1 MDITDVDL
9 NLLVAFAA
17 MSEHQSVTRAAESVG
32 LSQPAMSAAVGRL
45 RVLFNDAL
53 FVKTAAGMQ
62 PTPRASELA
71 EPVRRVVEAIKA
83 EILPTSAFDPRK
95 AGKQFA
101 IVTPDIA
108 EVHFLP
114 QILAHFAEEAPHCSL
129 RTLSMARHAA
139 ADALASGA
147 AELAIGYL
155 PDLQKAGF
163 FLQKLFRNDY
173 VCIVRSEHPDVG
185 ERLTMKTY
193 LAASHAVVSPDGREH
208 LLEQALQR
216 RGLTRR
222 VVVGLSHFMSLLP
235 IIEGSDLIAT
245 VPRDLANVCARH
257 GDIRIVEP
265 PFKSPVVEVHQFWH
279 RRFHQ
284 DAANIWLRALV
295 HRLFG
300 GSVRGASPPR
310 ARHALPSGETLSQAR
325 SRQR

>member
-1 MDITDVDL
+1 MKWIFDIHKIHAMDIKDVDL

-17 MSEHQSVTRAAESVG
+17 MTEQRSVTRAAESLG
-32 LSQPAMSAAVGRL
+32 LSQPAMSAAVARL
-45 RVLFNDAL
+45 RLLFDDPL

-62 PTPRASELA
+62 PTPRAAALS

-83 EILPTSAFDPRK
+83 EILPASVFDPATAR
-95 AGKQFA
+95 KQFA

-114 QILAHFAEEAPHCSL
+114 RILAHFAQAAPSCTL
-129 RTLSMARHAA
+129 QTLSMSRHAA
-139 ADALASGA
+139 AEALASGA

-173 VCIVRSEHPDVG
+173 VCIVRSGHPQVG
-185 ERLTMKTY
+185 ERLTLKSY

-208 LLEQALQR
+208 LLEQALQK
-216 RGLTRR
+216 RGVERR
-222 VVVGLSHFMSLLP
+222 VMVGLSHFMSLLP
-235 IIEGSDLIAT
+235 LIETSDLIAT
-245 VPRDLANVCARH
+245 VPRDLANICVRH

-279 RRFHQ
+279 RRFQ
-284 DAANIWLRALV
+284 KDAANVWLRSLV
-295 HRLFG
+295 HRLFHG
-300 GSVRGASPPR
+300 
-310 ARHALPSGETLSQAR
+310 
-325 SRQR
+325 

>member
-1 MDITDVDL
+1 MAFMKRIGDIHRIHAMDIKDVDL

-17 MSEHQSVTRAAESVG
+17 MLEHQSVTRAAESVG

-45 RVLFNDAL
+45 RLLFNDTL
-53 FVKTAAGMQ
+53 FVKTSTGMQ

-71 EPVRRVVEAIKA
+71 EPVRRVVEAIKT
-83 EILPTSAFDPRK
+83 EILPLPAFEPLSA
-95 AGKQFA
+95 AKQFS

-114 QILAHFAEEAPHCSL
+114 RILAHFAEAAPQCAL

-139 ADALASGA
+139 AEALASGA

-163 FLQKLFRNDY
+163 FQQRLFRNDY
-173 VCIVRSEHPDVG
+173 VCIVREAHPVIGD
-185 ERLTMKTY
+185 RLTMKTY

-216 RGLTRR
+216 RGVARR

-235 IIEGSDLIAT
+235 IIEGSDLVAT
-245 VPRDLANVCARH
+245 VPRDLANICVHH
-257 GDIRIVEP
+257 GGIRIVEP
-265 PFKSPVVEVHQFWH
+265 PFRSPVVEVHQFWH

-284 DAANIWLRALV
+284 DAANVWLRGLV
-295 HRLFG
+295 QRLFG
-300 GSVRGASPPR
+300 A
-310 ARHALPSGETLSQAR
+310 
-325 SRQR
+325 

>member
-1 MDITDVDL
+1 MDIGEVDL

-17 MSEHQSVTRAAESVG
+17 MAEHQSVTRAAESVG

-62 PTPRASELA
+62 PTPRAVELT

-83 EILPTSAFDPRK
+83 EILPAPVFVPRT
-95 AGKQFA
+95 ATKQFS

-114 QILAHFAEEAPHCSL
+114 QILAYLAKEAPGCSV
-129 RTLSMARHAA
+129 RTLSMARHTA

-163 FLQKLFRNDY
+163 YLQKLFRNDY
-173 VCIVRSEHPDVG
+173 VCIVRRDHPVIGD
-185 ERLTMKTY
+185 RLTLKSY

-216 RGLTRR
+216 RGLVRHIA
-222 VVVGLSHFMSLLP
+222 VGLSHFMSLLP
-235 IIEGSDLIAT
+235 IVESSDLIAT
-245 VPRDLANVCARH
+245 VPRDLANICVRH
-257 GDIRIVEP
+257 GDIRIVDP

-284 DAANIWLRALV
+284 DAANAWLRQVV
-295 HRLFG
+295 HRLF
-300 GSVRGASPPR
+300 
-310 ARHALPSGETLSQAR
+310 SG
-325 SRQR
+325 

>member
-1 MDITDVDL
+1 MDITKVDL

-17 MSEHQSVTRAAESVG
+17 MAQHRSVTRAAESIG
-32 LSQPAMSAAVGRL
+32 LSQPAMSAAVARL
-45 RVLFNDAL
+45 RLLFDDAL

-62 PTPRASELA
+62 PTPRAMQLS
-71 EPVRRVVEAIKA
+71 EPVLRVVEAIKA
-83 EILPTSAFDPRK
+83 EILPASAFDPASSTK
-95 AGKQFA
+95 EFA

-114 QILAHFAEEAPHCSL
+114 RILAEFAREAPQCAL
-129 RTLSMARHAA
+129 RTVSMSRHAA

-173 VCIVRSEHPDVG
+173 VCIVRSAHPEIG
-185 ERLTMKTY
+185 EKLTLKTY

-208 LLEQALQR
+208 LLEQALQQR
-216 RGLTRR
+216 RLARR
-222 VVVGLSHFMSLLP
+222 VVVVLSHFMSLLP
-235 IIEGSDLIAT
+235 IIESSDLVAT
-245 VPRDLANVCARH
+245 VPRDLANICVRH
-257 GDIRIVEP
+257 GGIRIVEP

-284 DAANIWLRALV
+284 DAANVWLRGLV
-295 HRLFG
+295 HRLF
-300 GSVRGASPPR
+300 SA
-310 ARHALPSGETLSQAR
+310 
-325 SRQR
+325 

>member
-1 MDITDVDL
+1 MDITKVDL

-17 MSEHQSVTRAAESVG
+17 MAQHRSVTRAAESIG
-32 LSQPAMSAAVGRL
+32 LSQPAMSAAVARL
-45 RVLFNDAL
+45 RLLFDDAL

-62 PTPRASELA
+62 PTPRAMQLS
-71 EPVRRVVEAIKA
+71 EPVLRVVEAIKA
-83 EILPTSAFDPRK
+83 EILPASAFDPASSTK
-95 AGKQFA
+95 EFA

-114 QILAHFAEEAPHCSL
+114 RILAEFAREAPQCAL
-129 RTLSMARHAA
+129 RTVSMSRHAA

-173 VCIVRSEHPDVG
+173 VCIVRSAHPEIG
-185 ERLTMKTY
+185 ERLTLKTY

-208 LLEQALQR
+208 LLEQSLQQR
-216 RGLTRR
+216 RLERR
-222 VVVGLSHFMSLLP
+222 VVVVLSHFMSLLP
-235 IIEGSDLIAT
+235 IIESSDLVAT
-245 VPRDLANVCARH
+245 VPRDLANICVRH
-257 GDIRIVEP
+257 GGIRIVEP

-284 DAANIWLRALV
+284 DAANVWLRGLV
-295 HRLFG
+295 HRLF
-300 GSVRGASPPR
+300 SA
-310 ARHALPSGETLSQAR
+310 
-325 SRQR
+325 

>member
-1 MDITDVDL
+1 MDITKVDL

-17 MSEHQSVTRAAESVG
+17 MAQHRSVTRAAESIG
-32 LSQPAMSAAVGRL
+32 LSQPAMSAAVARL
-45 RVLFNDAL
+45 RLLFDDAL

-62 PTPRASELA
+62 PTPRAMQLS
-71 EPVRRVVEAIKA
+71 EPVLRVVEAIKA
-83 EILPTSAFDPRK
+83 EILPASAFDPASSTK
-95 AGKQFA
+95 EFA

-114 QILAHFAEEAPHCSL
+114 RILAEFAREAPRCAL
-129 RTLSMARHAA
+129 RTVSMSRHAA

-173 VCIVRSEHPDVG
+173 VCIVRSAHPEIG
-185 ERLTMKTY
+185 EKLTLKTY

-208 LLEQALQR
+208 LLEQALQQR
-216 RGLTRR
+216 RLERR
-222 VVVGLSHFMSLLP
+222 VVVVLSHFMSLLP
-235 IIEGSDLIAT
+235 IIESSDLVAT
-245 VPRDLANVCARH
+245 VPRDLANICVRH

-284 DAANIWLRALV
+284 DAANVWLRGLV
-295 HRLFG
+295 HRLF
-300 GSVRGASPPR
+300 SA
-310 ARHALPSGETLSQAR
+310 
-325 SRQR
+325 

>member
-1 MDITDVDL
+1 MDITKVDL

-17 MSEHQSVTRAAESVG
+17 MAQHRSVTRAAESIG
-32 LSQPAMSAAVGRL
+32 LSQPAMSAAVARL
-45 RVLFNDAL
+45 RLLFDDAL

-62 PTPRASELA
+62 PTPRAMQLS
-71 EPVRRVVEAIKA
+71 EPVLRVVEAIKA
-83 EILPTSAFDPRK
+83 EILPASAFDPASSTK
-95 AGKQFA
+95 EFA

-114 QILAHFAEEAPHCSL
+114 RILAEFARDAPQCAL
-129 RTLSMARHAA
+129 RTVSMSRHAA

-173 VCIVRSEHPDVG
+173 VCIVRSAHPEIG
-185 ERLTMKTY
+185 ERLTLKTY

-208 LLEQALQR
+208 LLEQSLQQR
-216 RGLTRR
+216 RLERR
-222 VVVGLSHFMSLLP
+222 VVVVLSHFMSLLP
-235 IIEGSDLIAT
+235 IIESSDLVAT
-245 VPRDLANVCARH
+245 VPRDLANICVRH
-257 GDIRIVEP
+257 GGIRIVEP

-284 DAANIWLRALV
+284 DAANVWLRGLV
-295 HRLFG
+295 HRLF
-300 GSVRGASPPR
+300 SA
-310 ARHALPSGETLSQAR
+310 
-325 SRQR
+325 